1 LGVLVL
7 LRYDCATR
15 EGAWEFLAE
24 KGNAF
29 IAELLHVAF
38 GSDTGQ
44 KCEEGGEVGVRRE
57 VVKVS

>member
-1 LGVLVL
+1 
-7 LRYDCATR
+7 
-15 EGAWEFLAE
+15 LAE